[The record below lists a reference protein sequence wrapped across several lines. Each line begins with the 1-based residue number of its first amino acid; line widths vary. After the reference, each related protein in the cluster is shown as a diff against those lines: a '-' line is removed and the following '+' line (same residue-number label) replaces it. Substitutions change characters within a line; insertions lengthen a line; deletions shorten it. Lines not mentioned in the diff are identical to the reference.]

1 MAGISKLFPL
11 SVAEENSDLVGQIV
25 VQSIENKSN
34 LLKEIEELQVQEIW
48 NVGEKSK
55 LMSMDDLF
63 AALLNEETKPEDLKR
78 YSRPET
84 EYFSPLSLTISK
96 TSSSFSQ
103 EFLQK
108 YIYLF
113 NDSRTF
119 CQLLQLVSLDRT
131 NNFHEY
137 IQSVV
142 DGTSEVRK
150 EDRKF
155 TSVSVIRSRVSEYL
169 HHSGSGS
176 PEKIKEILQEAPS
189 FILPEVLQS
198 AVDKIASM
206 KNFNPFQSSNFTRTA
221 IEVLRFSDEKLKL
234 DVLSDSFASDI
245 LTFLKKD
252 ERKVDEDHFSLC
264 LKLVPLPKI
273 MIEQIMEVLTEIK
286 VQKISKSSKIKKV
299 IAGEDIDFNISKFKI
314 PSTSGICYNLS
325 LDSSISLK
333 EDLFAKFLCIIEV
346 IITDEDAEEMVSSL
360 TRYFLS
366 STACSYVSSNLVT
379 VLLRW

>member
-1 MAGISKLFPL
+1 M
-11 SVAEENSDLVGQIV
+11 
-25 VQSIENKSN
+25 QSIENKSN

-48 NVGEKSK
+48 NIGEKSE

-84 EYFSPLSLTISK
+84 EYFSPLSLTITK

-119 CQLLQLVSLDRT
+119 CQLLQLISLDRT
-131 NNFHEY
+131 DNFHEY
-137 IQSVV
+137 VQSVV

-176 PEKIKEILQEAPS
+176 PEKIKQILQETPS
-189 FILPEVLQS
+189 SILHEVLQS

-264 LKLVPLPKI
+264 LKLVPLPRI

-314 PSTSGICYNLS
+314 PSSSGICYNLS
-325 LDSSISLK
+325 LDTSISLK

-360 TRYFLS
+360 TKYFLS
-366 STACSYVSSNLVT
+366 PTACSHVSSNLVT